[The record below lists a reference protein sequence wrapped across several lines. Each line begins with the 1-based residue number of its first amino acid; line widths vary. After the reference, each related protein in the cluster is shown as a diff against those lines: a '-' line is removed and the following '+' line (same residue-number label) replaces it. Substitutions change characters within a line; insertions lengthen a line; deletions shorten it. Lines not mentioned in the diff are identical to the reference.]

1 MRREHWGRGSPPGNR
16 LERLNGD
23 RAAQYSSLHASFKN
37 GMRPMLNDTSN
48 SGRPLITLT
57 LRMILAGGCLLG
69 VTAPACWADD
79 VAPAPDQVVMAHR
92 EALHNDRDSPVL
104 GDPNGDVTI
113 VEFFDY
119 ACSYCKAIEPRLES
133 ALRSDPHVKLILKE
147 FPILTPESLIAARAS
162 LASRH
167 QHKYREFHQALLA
180 YRGPWNED
188 AIFSTAT
195 GVGLNLDRLRH
206 DMGTP
211 GIANEIIENF
221 NLARGLRIFQSPAF
235 IVGDHILTGPSA
247 QIDFPAV
254 IGEARRQRHALA
266 AHPSASGPSG

>member
-1 MRREHWGRGSPPGNR
+1 MTVAGWFGLG
-16 LERLNGD
+16 
-23 RAAQYSSLHASFKN
+23 AAS
-37 GMRPMLNDTSN
+37 
-48 SGRPLITLT
+48 
-57 LRMILAGGCLLG
+57 
-69 VTAPACWADD
+69 PACHAADVPPAAD
-79 VAPAPDQVVMAHR
+79 HAVAAYR
-92 EALHNDRDSPVL
+92 EALQNDRDSPVI
-104 GDPNGDVTI
+104 GDPHGDVTI

-162 LASRH
+162 LASRR
-167 QHKYREFHQALLA
+167 QHKYREFHEALMA
-180 YRGPWNED
+180 YRGHWDEE
-188 AIFSTAT
+188 AIFSTARS
-195 GVGLNLDRLRH
+195 VGLDIDRLRH
-206 DMGTP
+206 DMAAP

-254 IGEARRQRHALA
+254 IGEARRQRPGPV
-266 AHPSASGPSG
+266 AHRAETGPSG

>member
-1 MRREHWGRGSPPGNR
+1 VVLIVNSTIEA
-16 LERLNGD
+16 LNGD
-23 RAAQYSSLHASFKN
+23 RAGQYSICVDEGRHMSFRN
-37 GMRPMLNDTSN
+37 AMSPMGNDGSN
-48 SGRPLITLT
+48 SGRRLITLT
-57 LRMILAGGCLLG
+57 LSMTVAGWFALG
-69 VTAPACWADD
+69 VTAPACRAAD
-79 VAPAPDQVVMAHR
+79 VASASDEAVIAHR
-92 EALHNDRDSPVL
+92 EALRNDHDSPVL
-104 GDPNGDVTI
+104 GNPNGDVTI

-119 ACSYCKAIEPRLES
+119 ACSYCKAIEPRLAS

-162 LASRH
+162 LASGR
-167 QHKYREFHQALLA
+167 QHKYREFHQALMT

-195 GVGLNLDRLRH
+195 SVGLNLDRLRH
-206 DMGTP
+206 DMAAP
-211 GIANEIIENF
+211 AIANEIIENF

-254 IGEARRQRHALA
+254 ISEARRQRVGRAVH
-266 AHPSASGPSG
+266 SSESDPSG

>member
-1 MRREHWGRGSPPGNR
+1 M
-16 LERLNGD
+16 
-23 RAAQYSSLHASFKN
+23 SFQN

-48 SGRPLITLT
+48 NGRPLLTLM
-57 LRMILAGGCLLG
+57 LRMIVAGAFGLG
-69 VTAPACWADD
+69 VLSPACRADE
-79 VAPAPDQVVMAHR
+79 APPVPDQLVMAHR
-92 EALHNDRDSPVL
+92 EALHNDHDSPVL

-119 ACSYCKAIEPRLES
+119 ACSYCKAIEPRLQS

-167 QHKYREFHQALLA
+167 QHKYREFHQALMG

-195 GVGLNLDRLRH
+195 SVGLNLDRLRH
-206 DMGTP
+206 DMGAP
-211 GIANEIIENF
+211 GIANEIIGNF
-221 NLARGLRIFQSPAF
+221 NLARALRIFQSPAF

-254 IGEARRQRHALA
+254 ISEARRQRHAVA
-266 AHPSASGPSG
+266 VHSSESGHSG